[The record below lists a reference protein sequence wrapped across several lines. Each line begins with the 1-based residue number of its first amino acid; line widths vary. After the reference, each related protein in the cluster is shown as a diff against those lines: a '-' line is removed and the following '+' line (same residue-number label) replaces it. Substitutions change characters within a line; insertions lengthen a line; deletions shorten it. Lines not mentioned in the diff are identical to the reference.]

1 MYARLGPSR
10 FITSDP
16 QPMKQYSKLSD
27 LYIGNNYMRT
37 DNKKFVVSPGIYN
50 KNIVHNQTVE
60 LETQFFDKIKVPE
73 QAKYIQQPIAKDG
86 R

>member
-10 FITSDP
+10 IITSDP
-16 QPMKQYSKLSD
+16 QPIKQYSKLSD
-27 LYIGNNYMRT
+27 LYMGNNYLRT
-37 DNKKFVVSPGIYN
+37 DNKKFVVSPDIYN
-50 KNIVHNQTVE
+50 KEIVHTPKVD

-73 QAKYIQQPIAKDG
+73 QAKYVQRPIAKDG

>member
-27 LYIGNNYMRT
+27 LYMGNNYLRT
-37 DNKKFVVSPGIYN
+37 DDKKFVVTPGIYN
-50 KNIVHNQTVE
+50 KNIEHTQKVE
-60 LETQFFDKIKVPE
+60 LESQFFDKIKVPE
-73 QAKYIQQPIAKDG
+73 QAKYIQRPIAKDG